1 MCTTAYAQN
10 GSVDALLK
18 TGNDYSN
25 LFQYD
30 KAYENFRKATE
41 LEPDN
46 WEGWFLGGK
55 CLLRLKK
62 LDEAEKF
69 LTKAHDLKPDEVDVQ
84 KALGS
89 IYINYAKTAATNGQ
103 IAAKLDYQLKAC
115 HAYPAG
121 TKIWLALFEQWW
133 QNGEFEKIKA
143 EGDFIVKNNKELLD
157 QADDESLQASL
168 VYVAKAYYGDADYA
182 TADKFLT
189 HASKIRCQ
197 NDELY
202 TLKREIK
209 NRGEEKIK
217 KILNQAQSEIESKNY
232 DKAIETLKNA
242 SKQPGAHQAEI
253 QEKIEQLEKTININ
267 KYLEEIAG
275 LIKSEKYSEASVKL
289 EEALGTYPEN
299 EELTAK
305 YTKIGCIYDTSDTY
319 SSGIYDAFD
328 AKMKELGKEYT
339 TRTFDADNKKDF
351 SAQVE
356 ALKDCEVIFCPFYYT
371 EASLVARACA
381 AKEFD
386 NIELFGCDGFD
397 GLTPI
402 LEENVKNP
410 IRYIT
415 PFDVES
421 TDEFT
426 SKFVKNYTDKYGVAP
441 DQFAADGYDA
451 VYIIKNAL
459 ERAGVKDANVK
470 ASDIADDLVA
480 VLTDP
485 SFGYAGVTGEMTWD
499 ETGACTKVPVIVVL
513 N

>member
-1 MCTTAYAQN
+1 MALSMLALTACGGGSEPAPAPAGSGSGSAAPAGGTIVIGASGPLTGDASSYGISVQKGAQLAVDEINAN
-10 GSVDALLK
+10 GGTAFGLQFAFNMKD
-18 TGNDYSN
+18 
-25 LFQYD
+25 D
-30 KAYENFRKATE
+30 KATAADASTAFGQ
-41 LEPDN
+41 LMD
-46 WEGWFLGGK
+46 EGMQVSLGAVTSGS
-55 CLLRLKK
+55 C
-62 LDEAEKF
+62 EAFGAQSAEAKVFF
-69 LTKAHDLKPDEVDVQ
+69 LTP
-84 KALGS
+84 S
-89 IYINYAKTAATNGQ
+89 
-103 IAAKLDYQLKAC
+103 
-115 HAYPAG
+115 
-121 TKIWLALFEQWW
+121 
-133 QNGEFEKIKA
+133 
-143 EGDFIVKNNKELLD
+143 
-157 QADDESLQASL
+157 AS
-168 VYVAKAYYGDADYA
+168 A
-182 TADKFLT
+182 
-189 HASKIRCQ
+189 
-197 NDELY
+197 
-202 TLKREIK
+202 
-209 NRGEEKIK
+209 
-217 KILNQAQSEIESKNY
+217 
-232 DKAIETLKNA
+232 
-242 SKQPGAHQAEI
+242 
-253 QEKIEQLEKTININ
+253 
-267 KYLEEIAG
+267 
-275 LIKSEKYSEASVKL
+275 ASVIASSPYGFRVCFGDPDQGIL
-289 EEALGTYPEN
+289 AA

-397 GLTPI
+397 GLAPI